1 MHDVLRA
8 RLIRKIE
15 SLPEDQIYQVLDYIE
30 FLESKYPV
38 EALPEEASGLQ
49 KFAERLEDR
58 LRGKTVSPANIREA
72 FQLIAAADRALS
84 SVSRAGK
91 QIMSDLGVIEGE
103 GPEGDAPDPEPDRAA
118 PPAEG
123 DS

>member
-8 RLIRKIE
+8 RLLRKIE

-30 FLESKYPV
+30 FLENKY
-38 EALPEEASGLQ
+38 AGDLGQEASGLQ

-58 LRGKTVSPANIREA
+58 LRRRTVSPANIREA

-103 GPEGDAPDPEPDRAA
+103 
-118 PPAEG
+118 
-123 DS
+123 DSERETRKSENVEEERRPKSG